1 MNIVMAHRNERK
13 SDVPTREIR
22 TIYQRPT
29 PQTQTPLK
37 PDPFHRLSHPA
48 RLTCLSFN
56 PNNNTSSITVNLG
69 ILSLS
74 PPIDPF
80 S

>member
-1 MNIVMAHRNERK
+1 MLVHPFIVLNLNLALTPRK
-13 SDVPTREIR
+13 
-22 TIYQRPT
+22 
-29 PQTQTPLK
+29 
-37 PDPFHRLSHPA
+37 
-48 RLTCLSFN
+48 LTCLSFN